1 MRTRTAM
8 TVAGSAASLL
18 LLGGVAY
25 AAVQSVDTSP
35 GPQVVLPSTSDDR
48 THARGGADDPA
59 NHDANDDRN
68 RRNRAGRHGADDP
81 ATHDVNDDRSG
92 RSGGGHGSDD
102 PATHDVNDDSGGGSD
117 SSGSG
122 SSGSGGGSDDSG
134 SGHGGHGGD
143 D

>member
-8 TVAGSAASLL
+8 TVAGSAAALL

-25 AAVQSVDTSP
+25 AAVQSVDTRP
-35 GPQVVLPSTSDDR
+35 GPQVVVPTSTDDR

-59 NHDANDDRN
+59 NHDVNDDNNRN
-68 RRNRAGRHGADDP
+68 RHGRGHGADDP

-102 PATHDVNDDSGGGSD
+102 
-117 SSGSG
+117 SGSG
-122 SSGSGGGSDDSG
+122 HGSDDSG